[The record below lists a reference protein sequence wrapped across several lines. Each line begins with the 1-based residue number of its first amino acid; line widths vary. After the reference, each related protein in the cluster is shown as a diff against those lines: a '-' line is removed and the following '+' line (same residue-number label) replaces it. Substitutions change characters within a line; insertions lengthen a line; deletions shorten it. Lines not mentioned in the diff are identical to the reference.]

1 MLEDNWWRV
10 VYGVPIILEIFV
22 SVTIFLFF
30 KNPSIFYLINLI
42 KENPDKREK
51 LEPILE
57 KELRKIYKITSGD

>member
-30 KNPSIFYLINLI
+30 KNPSIFDLINLI
-42 KENPDKREK
+42 KENPDKREN

>member
-10 VYGVPIILEIFV
+10 VYGVTIILEIFL

-30 KNPSIFYLINLI
+30 KNPSIFDLINLI